1 MEEWRDIKGYEGRY
15 QISSQGRIKSLDIYT
30 IDTIG
35 RRQLHRGKFLKSHY
49 DKDGYEKI
57 TLYDGKFYSIHRL
70 VAETFIPNPNNYP
83 IINHKDE
90 NKHNNMVWVNEDGSI
105 DYDKSNL
112 EWCTY
117 KYNANYGTAIDR
129 RKANMDY
136 AEAAK
141 KRHKRIIQN
150 TLNDVYI
157 KEWNSIKEASYYLN
171 LDKGSICKCL
181 KGKVKTCGGYKWKYA
196 E

>member
-15 QISSQGRIKSLDIYT
+15 QISSKGRIKSLDIYT

-35 RRQLHRGKFLKSHY
+35 RRQLHRGKILKVHY

-90 NKHNNMVWVNEDGSI
+90 NKHNNIVWVNEDGSI

-129 RKANMDY
+129 RKVNMDY

-157 KEWNSIKEASYYLN
+157 KEWSSIKEASGYLK